1 MSIGKRTSRS
11 GFVTRAEAAIIAGV
25 RVASALAAVLVA
37 SGPTSAQADEVLDWN
52 VVLFQIVMSE
62 PAGANLATSI
72 ATSRPA
78 AIMHLAVF
86 EAVNAIEGGHEPY
99 LGTISAPAGASPRA
113 AAAAAAH
120 GVLRA
125 FFVSPANVALLDT
138 ALAISLAAI
147 PDGRAED
154 DGVAVGQA
162 AAAAMV
168 AARAGDGS
176 APPAF
181 WVPPTA
187 DPGEWQTTPACPPL
201 GGVFLHWRN
210 VTPFGLASTDQFR
223 SAPPPALTSN
233 RYRKDFDEV
242 KELGRF
248 DSLERPPDRAD
259 VAILYRDLLGP
270 QTWNPIARQVAA
282 AKGTSLAENAR
293 TFALLN
299 MAIHDALLAVQETK
313 YHYRFW
319 RPETAIHRADE
330 DGNPQTDPDPGWAPF
345 IVTPCFPSYGS
356 AHASAGGAAR
366 KILEKAFGAAGHDFT
381 VSHPSQPIS
390 ITYTQF
396 SQVTRDI
403 DDARIYGGIH
413 FGFDQVQGA
422 RQGRRIGSYLY
433 ENLLRKAGGDDDE

>member
-1 MSIGKRTSRS
+1 MSRVKRIGSSR
-11 GFVTRAEAAIIAGV
+11 FA
-25 RVASALAAVLVA
+25 ALAGTAILLVSSWTA
-37 SGPTSAQADEVLDWN
+37 AQADEVLDWN
-52 VVLFQIVMSE
+52 VVLFQIVLSE

-86 EAVNAIEGGHEPY
+86 EAVNAIEGDYEPY
-99 LGTISAPAGASPRA
+99 LGTITAPAGASSRA

-120 GVLRA
+120 DVLRA
-125 FFVSPANVALLDT
+125 FFVSPTNVALLDT
-138 ALAISLAAI
+138 ALAISLGAI
-147 PDGRAED
+147 PDGQGKD

-168 AARAGDGS
+168 AARVGDGS

-181 WVPPTA
+181 WVPPNS
-187 DPGEWQTTPACPPL
+187 DPGEWQTTPSCPAL
-201 GGVFLHWRN
+201 GGVFFHWKN
-210 VTPFGLASTDQFR
+210 VTPFALASTDQFR
-223 SAPPPALTSN
+223 SDPPPQLTDN
-233 RYRKDFDEV
+233 KYRKDFDEV
-242 KELGRF
+242 KALGRF
-248 DSLERPPDRAD
+248 DSPQRPQDRAD

-282 AKGTSLAENAR
+282 AEGTSLSENAR

-319 RPETAIHRADE
+319 RPETAIRRAGE
-330 DGNPQTDPDPGWAPF
+330 DGNPKTDPDPAWAPF
-345 IVTPCFPSYGS
+345 IVTPCFPSYSS

-366 KILEKAFGAAGHDFT
+366 KILERAFGAGGHDFT

-390 ITYTQF
+390 VHYTKF
-396 SQVTRDI
+396 SQVTDDI

-413 FGFDQVQGA
+413 FRFDQVAGA
-422 RQGRRIGSYLY
+422 RQGRRVGSYIY
-433 ENLLRKAGGDDDE
+433 KNFLRRVHDEGGRD